1 MYRLRRKH
9 KKHLDKKLLFR
20 LRMYFII
27 SIVLLGIVLFE
38 VLSGRVSFL
47 LAMIGFIIGITI
59 GVAAAR
65 MFLLSWHHDAKKVIS
80 QLDIIGGIILA
91 LYIVFAIFRSKIIGE
106 FVPASYVTGMSL
118 SVAGGIM
125 IGRVFGTGQKI
136 VSILK
141 EQDLFGN

>member
-9 KKHLDKKLLFR
+9 RNHLDKKLVFR
-20 LRMYFII
+20 LRMYFVI
-27 SIVLLGIVLFE
+27 STVLFGIVLFE

-47 LAMIGFIIGITI
+47 LAMIGLIIGVTI
-59 GVAAAR
+59 GVIAAR
-65 MFLLSWHHDAKKVIS
+65 MFVLSWHHDAKKVIS
-80 QLDIIGGIILA
+80 QLDTIGVVILA

-106 FVPASYVTGMSL
+106 FVPASYVTGASL
-118 SVAGGIM
+118 SVVSGIM